1 MDYFIIFFII
11 ITLYL
16 IFIYNNN
23 LVKTKATNNK
33 IYYTQ
38 KNKSKIAANKLAKI
52 DNFIEKLTKYL
63 LEDNKDHIMIQK
75 NLKKKLIIKE
85 LPKNSRHVAYIVNKT
100 KLHIC
105 LRNKNDKF
113 INQYNRIYFVV
124 MHELA
129 HKITKSIGHTEE
141 FWANFKLIIKTAIK
155 YKLYN
160 YRNYFND
167 PVEYCGININSSPY
181 IKGGTYKS
189 NTNLY
194 NIISLIFVL
203 FICYFIIKIINEILF
218 VSSSKN
224 VSNNSFTEIIVT
236 NDNIL
241 NEWGE
246 VLKKTDSG
254 EYIVDINQSTF
265 IIEDFLNEFKKNN
278 PIPDNYKFDINN
290 YDCIRKRII

>member
-11 ITLYL
+11 VILYL

-38 KNKSKIAANKLAKI
+38 KNKSNIAANKLAKI
-52 DNFIEKLTKYL
+52 DNFIEKLTKHL

-113 INQYNRIYFVV
+113 INKYNRIYFVV

-155 YKLYN
+155 YKLYK

-167 PVEYCGININSSPY
+167 PVKYCGININSSPY
-181 IKGGTYKS
+181 IKGGN
-189 NTNLY
+189 NTNDIY
-194 NIISLIFVL
+194 NIISLIFIL
-203 FICYFIIKIINEILF
+203 FIFYFIINIISKNLF
-218 VSSSKN
+218 TSSSDN
-224 VSNNSFTEIIVT
+224 ISDNSFSEIIQT
-236 NDNIL
+236 NENML

-254 EYIVDINQSTF
+254 QYVIDTNQST
-265 IIEDFLNEFKKNN
+265 DVSYNEFLTQFRHDN
-278 PIPDNYKFDINN
+278 PIPDNYTFDFNN
-290 YDCIRKRII
+290 YDCVRKRRI